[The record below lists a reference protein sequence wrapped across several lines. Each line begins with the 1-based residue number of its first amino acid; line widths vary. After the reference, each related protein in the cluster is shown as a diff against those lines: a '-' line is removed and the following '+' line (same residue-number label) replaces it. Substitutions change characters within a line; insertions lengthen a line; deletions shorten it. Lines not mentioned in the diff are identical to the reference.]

1 MSIDEDGNEKELSSQ
16 SSILSLK
23 DSQDFKDGDEIEERK
38 GSSGNFHNLLL
49 GDRDLAHS
57 IRAIDYKQRLTT
69 STKSDNEDDNQAKFE
84 YEVGLLI
91 LQSKRALKSN
101 SGYAPA
107 DSLVRVSSE

>member
-1 MSIDEDGNEKELSSQ
+1 M
-16 SSILSLK
+16 
-23 DSQDFKDGDEIEERK
+23 
-38 GSSGNFHNLLL
+38 
-49 GDRDLAHS
+49 AHS

-91 LQSKRALKSN
+91 LQSKRALKSKN
-101 SGYAPA
+101 DILA